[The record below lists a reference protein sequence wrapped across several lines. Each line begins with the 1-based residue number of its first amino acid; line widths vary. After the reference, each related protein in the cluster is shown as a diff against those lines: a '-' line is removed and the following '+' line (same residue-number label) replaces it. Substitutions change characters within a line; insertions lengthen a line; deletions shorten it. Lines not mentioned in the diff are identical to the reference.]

1 MSGVNIFGESLSSN
15 KNIIPQRG
23 PPGIGFKYLDGS
35 GNFDIDNK
43 RLANVGKPL
52 EKFDA
57 VNKEYSDKHHEI
69 LHEIYQRF
77 QMNFNNYLTKLNEL
91 KESYDQF
98 IIGNNQYKTDL
109 ESTLNLHSSLFDRLQ
124 MNEMTYKDS
133 LDNLERNFNEKV
145 VEFTASFNQIGDLLN
160 KEIAGKTWIREI
172 VNTSGRI
179 LKEKIDILEVELS
192 SSIAKVHDECLEKID
207 AIKPKSAGGAN
218 VDIDIR
224 KNEGD
229 INLLQDDVIDL
240 KDDIRVRDEEI
251 VKLNKELDEMKRQLQ
266 LLVGES
272 LKEGI
277 DTVN

>member
-1 MSGVNIFGESLSSN
+1 M
-15 KNIIPQRG
+15 
-23 PPGIGFKYLDGS
+23 
-35 GNFDIDNK
+35 
-43 RLANVGKPL
+43 
-52 EKFDA
+52 
-57 VNKEYSDKHHEI
+57 
-69 LHEIYQRF
+69 
-77 QMNFNNYLTKLNEL
+77 
-91 KESYDQF
+91 
-98 IIGNNQYKTDL
+98 
-109 ESTLNLHSSLFDRLQ
+109 
-124 MNEMTYKDS
+124 
-133 LDNLERNFNEKV
+133 
-145 VEFTASFNQIGDLLN
+145 
-160 KEIAGKTWIREI
+160 
-172 VNTSGRI
+172 NTSGRI

>member
-1 MSGVNIFGESLSSN
+1 
-15 KNIIPQRG
+15 
-23 PPGIGFKYLDGS
+23 
-35 GNFDIDNK
+35 
-43 RLANVGKPL
+43 
-52 EKFDA
+52 
-57 VNKEYSDKHHEI
+57 
-69 LHEIYQRF
+69 
-77 QMNFNNYLTKLNEL
+77 MNFNNYLTKLNEL